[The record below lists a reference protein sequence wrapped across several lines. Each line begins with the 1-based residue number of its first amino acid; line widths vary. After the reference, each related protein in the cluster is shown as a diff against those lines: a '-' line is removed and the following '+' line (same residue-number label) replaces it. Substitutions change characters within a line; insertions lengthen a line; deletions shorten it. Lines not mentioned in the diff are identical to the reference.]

1 MVNITGGV
9 IDAPVDI
16 LLELGKLGRW
26 VQAVGLIVII
36 WIIIQIVNYYFNRK
50 RMRAIEEFQKDIN
63 RIEEKIDKLERVISK
78 ELRGNKKR

>member
-1 MVNITGGV
+1 MADITGGV

-63 RIEEKIDKLERVISK
+63 RIEEKIDKLERVK
-78 ELRGNKKR
+78 VKN